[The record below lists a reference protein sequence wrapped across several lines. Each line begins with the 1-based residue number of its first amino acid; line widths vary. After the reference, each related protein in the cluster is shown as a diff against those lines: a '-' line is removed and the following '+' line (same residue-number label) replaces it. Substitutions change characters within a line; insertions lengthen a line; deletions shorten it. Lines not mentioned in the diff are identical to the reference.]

1 MSERRQKPP
10 GRVDA
15 AVVLAALSRLS
26 DPMLRRTLAEVH
38 RTHAREFVERWRIW
52 AHDGQLEPP
61 GDWRVWLVKA
71 GRGFGKTRAGAEWV
85 CEQARSHPGAHIALV
100 AATALDGLRVMIEGP
115 SGLMAVARLGEKLD
129 WRAGA
134 AELHFG
140 NGSMATL
147 YSAETPDIL
156 RGPQH
161 HFAWCDELAKWR
173 RGDAA
178 WDNLMMTMR
187 EGEWPRV
194 LVTTTPKA
202 GSLMT
207 RILGL
212 PDVEV
217 TEGRT
222 KDNPHLPG
230 NFLAAMVAS
239 YGGTRLGRQEL
250 DGELLEDA
258 EGALWTR
265 DLIERCRVAADSI
278 GVPGRVVVGVDPP
291 AGGGAGGD
299 ACGIVVCGVLRDGR
313 LAVLEDASVSG
324 LSPAGW
330 AQAVSAAAAR
340 WGADRVVAERNQ
352 GGAMVEAVLLEAD
365 PTLPV
370 KLVWAAHGK
379 GARAEPVALRYERGE
394 VVHAGVFA
402 ALEDELCGLV
412 VGGGYAGP
420 GRSPDRADACVWAL
434 AVLGEGVRSGDGVRV
449 RVV

>member
-1 MSERRQKPP
+1 MTVTEAS
-10 GRVDA
+10 DA
-15 AVVLAALSRLS
+15 AVLAALSALTDRQLQRVLNG
-26 DPMLRRTLAEVH
+26 MERRYGD
-38 RTHAREFVERWRIW
+38 EFVERWRMW
-52 AHDGQLEPP
+52 AHGGQVEPP
-61 GDWRVWLVKA
+61 GAWRVWLIKA
-71 GRGFGKTRAGAEWV
+71 GRGFCKTRAGAEWV
-85 CEQARSHPGAHIALV
+85 SEQARAHPGARIALV
-100 AATALDGLRVMIEGP
+100 GATALDGLRVMIEGP
-115 SGLMAVARLGEKLD
+115 SGLKSVARLGEKLD

-134 AELHFG
+134 SELHFG
-140 NGSMATL
+140 NGCIATL

-187 EGEWPRV
+187 EGERPRV
-194 LVTTTPKA
+194 LITTTPKA
-202 GSLMT
+202 GALIA
-207 RILGL
+207 RILALG
-212 PDVEV
+212 DVEV

-222 KDNPHLPG
+222 VDNPHLPA
-230 NFLAAMVAS
+230 NFLAAMVTT

-265 DLIERCRVAADSI
+265 DLIERCRVMADSI

-299 ACGIVVCGVLRDGR
+299 ACGIVVCGALRDGR
-313 LAVLEDASVSG
+313 LAVLEDASISG

-352 GGAMVEAVLLEAD
+352 GGAMVAEVLLQAD
-365 PTLPV
+365 RALPV
-370 KLVWAAHGK
+370 ELVWAAHGK

-434 AVLGEGVRSGDGVRV
+434 TVLGEGMRVGDGVRV

>member
-1 MSERRQKPP
+1 M
-10 GRVDA
+10 VA
-15 AVVLAALSRLS
+15 AASDDIVLAALSMLNDRQLQRVLNRMERRYS
-26 DPMLRRTLAEVH
+26 D
-38 RTHAREFVERWRIW
+38 EFVERWRIW
-52 AHDGQLEPP
+52 AHGGQIEPP
-61 GDWRVWLVKA
+61 GEWRIWLVKA

-85 CEQARSHPGAHIALV
+85 SEQARSHPGARIALV

-134 AELHFG
+134 AELHFE

-187 EGEWPRV
+187 EGERPRV

-202 GSLMT
+202 GALMT

-265 DLIERCRVAADSI
+265 AGIEACRVAAGDV

-299 ACGIVVCGVLRDGR
+299 ACGIVVAGELRDGR
-313 LAVLEDASVSG
+313 LVVLEDASTSG
-324 LSPAGW
+324 LGPAGW
-330 AQAVSAAAAR
+330 AHAVGAAAAR

-352 GGAMVEAVLLEAD
+352 GGAMVLEVLLQAD
-365 PTLPV
+365 PALPV

-394 VVHAGVFA
+394 VVHAGAFP
-402 ALEDELCGLV
+402 ALEDELCGLLI
-412 VGGGYAGP
+412 GGGFAGP

-434 AVLGEGVRSGDGVRV
+434 TALGEGQRAGDGVRV

>member
-1 MSERRQKPP
+1 MTAAAS
-10 GRVDA
+10 DA
-15 AVVLAALSRLS
+15 AVLAALCTLTDRQLQRVLSR
-26 DPMLRRTLAEVH
+26 MERRYGD
-38 RTHAREFVERWRIW
+38 EFVERWRMW
-52 AHDGQLEPP
+52 AHGGQVEPP
-61 GDWRVWLVKA
+61 GAWRVWLIKA

-85 CEQARSHPGAHIALV
+85 SEQARAHPGARIALV
-100 AATALDGLRVMIEGP
+100 GATALDGLRVMIEGP
-115 SGLMAVARLGEKLD
+115 SGLKAVARLGEKLD

-134 AELHFG
+134 SELHFG
-140 NGSMATL
+140 NGCIATL

-187 EGEWPRV
+187 EGERPRV

-202 GSLMT
+202 GALLSRL
-207 RILGL
+207 LAL
-212 PDVEV
+212 DDVEV

-222 KDNPHLPG
+222 LDNPHLPG
-230 NFLAAMVAS
+230 NFLAAMVAT
-239 YGGTRLGRQEL
+239 YDGTRLGRQEL

-265 DLIERCRVAADSI
+265 ALVEACRVAADSV
-278 GVPGRVVVGVDPP
+278 GVPRRVVIGVDPP
-291 AGGGAGGD
+291 AGGGAIGSGGGD
-299 ACGIVVCGVLRDGR
+299 ACGIVVCGALRDGR
-313 LAVLEDASVSG
+313 LAVLEDASVVG
-324 LSPAGW
+324 LRPRGW

-352 GGAMVEAVLLEAD
+352 GGAMVAEVLLQAD
-365 PTLPV
+365 PALPV
-370 KLVWAAHGK
+370 QLVWAAHGK

-412 VGGGYAGP
+412 MGGGYAGP

-434 AVLGEGVRSGDGVRV
+434 TVLGEGVRAGDGVRV